1 MGSVKKEDPYYSPMP
16 GLMRRTLL
24 LMLVGCLTFAML
36 HRVFRQGWIL
46 SCAITCGMFA
56 YHIAIRFLSPLILR
70 WLFHRRYDY
79 RAPWFQPKAWEE
91 SLYAHLKL
99 KSWKAHV
106 MTYDPREF
114 SLKLHTAEEI
124 VVNMC
129 HAELVHELIVV
140 LSFTSLLFVIPFG
153 SFWVFFITAVLAA
166 LLDCVFVLL
175 QRYNR
180 PRMVRLMEKQKQRTT

>member
-1 MGSVKKEDPYYSPMP
+1 M
-16 GLMRRTLL
+16 TN
-24 LMLVGCLTFAML
+24 
-36 HRVFRQGWIL
+36 
-46 SCAITCGMFA
+46 
-56 YHIAIRFLSPLILR
+56 
-70 WLFHRRYDY
+70 
-79 RAPWFQPKAWEE
+79 E
-91 SLYAHLKL
+91 SLTLFIPLYG
-99 KSWKAHV
+99 KAL
-106 MTYDPREF
+106 MSREGFLPDPA
-114 SLKLHTAEEI
+114 AEEI

-180 PRMVRLMEKQKQRTT
+180 PRMVRLMEKQKQRTDWFPVHF

>member
-1 MGSVKKEDPYYSPMP
+1 MGNAKRGDPYYSPMP
-16 GLMRRTLL
+16 GLMRNILL
-24 LMLVGCLTFAML
+24 LALAGCGVFAGL
-36 HRVFRQGWIL
+36 YHLCSSDWLL

-56 YHIAIRFLSPLILR
+56 YHIAIRFLAPLILR
-70 WLFHRRYDY
+70 WVFHRRYDY
-79 RAPWFQPKAWEE
+79 RAPWFQPKAWEAR
-91 SLYAHLKL
+91 LYARLKV
-99 KSWKAHV
+99 KSWKAHI

-114 SLKLHTAEEI
+114 SLQLHTPEEI

-140 LSFTSLLFVIPFG
+140 LSFTSLLFAIPFG

-180 PRMVRLMEKQKQRTT
+180 PRMVRLMEKHQKRAV